1 MRDLAMHF
9 RGLAKIQEATAPNM
23 IGYRIVGTS
32 LLLTGNIVEGRL
44 HLDRALALYDPA
56 EHRSL
61 ATRFGQDV
69 RVGALSWRSMALWLL
84 GYPAA
89 ALVDADHAL
98 KDARE
103 VGQGYHVVVCAVLG
117 IVAIFLLWRLR
128 NSERVGR

>member
-1 MRDLAMHF
+1 MRDFAMPF

-23 IGYRIVGTS
+23 IGYRTVGTS
-32 LLLTGNIVEGRL
+32 LLLTGNIVEGRV
-44 HLDRALALYDPA
+44 HFDRALALYDPA

-69 RVGALSWRSMALWLL
+69 RVAALSWRSMALWLL

-103 VGQGYHVVVCAVLG
+103 IGQAITSLYALFWA
-117 IVAIFLLWRLR
+117 VAIFLLWRLR